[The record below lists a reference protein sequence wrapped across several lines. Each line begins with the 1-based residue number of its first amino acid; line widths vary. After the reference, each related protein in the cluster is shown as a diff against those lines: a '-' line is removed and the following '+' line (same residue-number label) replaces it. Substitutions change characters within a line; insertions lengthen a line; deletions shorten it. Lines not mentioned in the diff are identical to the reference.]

1 MKATVMKI
9 FASYA
14 HASAYGWSPVGLL
27 LAGVALAVAACGA
40 PESNGNATPETGAMA
55 NPAANVSENAAASAD
70 VAMNHDAM
78 DHAAM
83 DSSATGADEH
93 EDAAAPESAAV
104 LFAEEIFGGNSGDY
118 GMVFAPDGRTIFF
131 TRAMPT
137 AGSEAIYFTRLV
149 AGQWSEPEPAS
160 FSGRFH
166 DREPYVSPDGNR
178 VYFASRRPLRGRAQ
192 KQDFD
197 IWYVER
203 RGENWSDPVRVDAV
217 SSPYNDDYP
226 AVSADGTLVFAR
238 NDDSGNVD
246 LWIAYGSSRGLV
258 TPRVLGRPINTVF
271 AEADP
276 WIAPDGRFIIF
287 SSPQISPDA
296 RGQGDLY
303 VIHRRGEAWTRP
315 ASLGVH
321 VNSFGH
327 EYGAALSPDGATF
340 FFSRGLGGQVWTVPA
355 SFLESLNGF

>member
-1 MKATVMKI
+1 MLL
-9 FASYA
+9 
-14 HASAYGWSPVGLL
+14 VGL
-27 LAGVALAVAACGA
+27 ALAVAASGA
-40 PESNGNATPETGAMA
+40 PESNGNATPDAGAMA
-55 NPAANVSENAAASAD
+55 DPAANGSENAAASAD
-70 VAMNHDAM
+70 AAMNHDAM

-83 DSSATGADEH
+83 ASSAMGTAEH
-93 EDAAAPESAAV
+93 EDAATPESAAV
-104 LFAEEIFGGNSGDY
+104 LFAEEIFGRNSGDY

-203 RGENWSDPVRVDAV
+203 RGENWGDPVHVDAV

-226 AVSADGTLVFAR
+226 AVAADGTLVFAR
-238 NDDSGNVD
+238 NDDADNVN
-246 LWIAYGSSRGLV
+246 LWIAYGSDRGLV
-258 TPRVLGRPINTVF
+258 EPRVLGRPINTVF

-296 RGQGDLY
+296 QGQGDLY

-315 ASLGVH
+315 ASLGVQ
-321 VNSFGH
+321 VNSVGH

-340 FFSRGLGGQVWTVPA
+340 FFSRGFGGQVWTVPS
-355 SFLESLNGF
+355 SFLENLNDF

>member
-1 MKATVMKI
+1 MRG
-9 FASYA
+9 
-14 HASAYGWSPVGLL
+14 ASAQMTTIFGSMSKSASVCCLFLFAGLS
-27 LAGVALAVAACGA
+27 LAVAACGTPTA
-40 PESNGNATPETGAMA
+40 NRDMPANERAVSGAAQAGGQGIATPDE
-55 NPAANVSENAAASAD
+55 P
-70 VAMNHDAM
+70 AM
-78 DHAAM
+78 DHGAM
-83 DSSATGADEH
+83 EH
-93 EDAAAPESAAV
+93 GEAGEPSEPKSAAV
-104 LFAEEIFGGNSGDY
+104 RFAEEIFGGNSGDY

-203 RGENWSDPVRVDAV
+203 RGESWSDPVLVDAV

-226 AVSADGTLVFAR
+226 AVAADGTLVFAR
-238 NDDSGNVD
+238 NDDSDNVN
-246 LWIAYGSSRGLV
+246 LWIAYGSGGGLV
-258 TPRVLGRPINTVF
+258 EPRILGRPINTVF

-276 WIAPDGRFIIF
+276 WIAPNGRFIIF
-287 SSPQISPDA
+287 SSSQSSPDA
-296 RGQGDLY
+296 QGQGDLY
-303 VIHRRGEAWTRP
+303 VIHRRGDAWTRP

-321 VNSFGH
+321 VNSVGH

-340 FFSRGLGGQVWTVPA
+340 FFSRGFGGQVWTVPS
-355 SFLESLNGF
+355 SFLENLNGF